1 MNIRALRRR
10 YDGMAGLEY
19 EVSKRIYERNKKK
32 YDSGIS
38 AGRHGYDDKTFVDAI
53 YKRVNNVVESIKN
66 IDPLF
71 PFALDTEHFTL
82 EEIVFFIE
90 FILDL
95 LNSTDKRVL
104 RKMDVIEFFST
115 EETKVLPN
123 NKLLSNL
130 KKGSA
135 EDELDELI
143 KIMIKRG
150 DEYFYKDTFQR
161 DFDYNRT
168 HYNIDSNK
176 AKNKYMNIIRTKE
189 PNPKVVAARSFER
202 FKAEYCYNLSN
213 RLNEVRKISPIQY
226 DVQEAY
232 YLVYEE
238 IDVFEFI
245 IMQFILYQIMSNDDL
260 KHEQKISILQD
271 IEMASSN
278 FNGEFNTKSNKAAKQ
293 NIFYSFALYLMY
305 LTLRNEYEEYGNV
318 MEALISQMKEPGYT
332 LRVPEAYKYEP
343 CYITD
348 MDTSMVMK
356 YILEGEGE
364 RKDRFKK
371 SLTDCQHMISL
382 LDSITGRVLSAEY
395 LQHIKVAYRELIL
408 DNLQYNSKTARTVMR
423 KIESKDYPYFEY
435 IKDSMFVREKI
446 SRGLY
451 REKGFADMY
460 ELKCRIQYNL
470 QDSLKKVF
478 ACYDEVR
485 IARDFNSVYKRYKK
499 IIFDVIEKI

>member
-1 MNIRALRRR
+1 
-10 YDGMAGLEY
+10 MAGLEY

-104 RKMDVIEFFST
+104 RKMDVIEYFST

-176 AKNKYMNIIRTKE
+176 AKNKYMNIIRTTI
-189 PNPKVVAARSFER
+189 
-202 FKAEYCYNLSN
+202 Y
-213 RLNEVRKISPIQY
+213 PI
-226 DVQEAY
+226 
-232 YLVYEE
+232 
-238 IDVFEFI
+238 
-245 IMQFILYQIMSNDDL
+245 
-260 KHEQKISILQD
+260 
-271 IEMASSN
+271 
-278 FNGEFNTKSNKAAKQ
+278 G
-293 NIFYSFALYLMY
+293 
-305 LTLRNEYEEYGNV
+305 
-318 MEALISQMKEPGYT
+318 
-332 LRVPEAYKYEP
+332 
-343 CYITD
+343 
-348 MDTSMVMK
+348 
-356 YILEGEGE
+356 
-364 RKDRFKK
+364 
-371 SLTDCQHMISL
+371 
-382 LDSITGRVLSAEY
+382 
-395 LQHIKVAYRELIL
+395 
-408 DNLQYNSKTARTVMR
+408 
-423 KIESKDYPYFEY
+423 
-435 IKDSMFVREKI
+435 
-446 SRGLY
+446 
-451 REKGFADMY
+451 
-460 ELKCRIQYNL
+460 
-470 QDSLKKVF
+470 
-478 ACYDEVR
+478 
-485 IARDFNSVYKRYKK
+485 
-499 IIFDVIEKI
+499 